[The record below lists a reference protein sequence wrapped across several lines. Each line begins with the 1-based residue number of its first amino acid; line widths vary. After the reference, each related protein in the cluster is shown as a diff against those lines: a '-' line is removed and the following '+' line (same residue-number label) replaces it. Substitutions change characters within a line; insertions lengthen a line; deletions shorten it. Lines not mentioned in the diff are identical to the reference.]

1 MAVHSTVCPP
11 RNGQGF
17 SSRAIRIVGTGTL
30 AAIMLPVHSVSA
42 LGSAR
47 SYGWAKPA
55 SSNVKFEISD
65 LREDRVGFKGEV
77 TGEDVQKKEVQEEK
91 AAEPLVPDRPAE
103 GELAGGGSHLYT
115 IKLEAG
121 QYLKVV
127 VDQRGVSII
136 VALTGPD
143 GKEIVAVGPGG
154 TSGPEPL
161 YAIASTSGDYRL
173 EVRSADKKAPPG
185 RYEARIEEIRAAS
198 TEDKTRVSVALD
210 IAEAMRLQRQDTAEA
225 SRKALAI
232 YEGTLPRLR
241 SLGDVQ
247 GEADSL
253 REAGALMLLLNDT
266 EKSVDYL
273 EQELGLRRRLGDS
286 NGEAFVLLRIG
297 IVYSN
302 RGDQHK
308 ALTYYEQALP
318 MIRASGDRDK
328 EAQLLDGLSHVYN
341 YLGEIRKSLDYTTQA
356 LKLCR
361 SVPGCEG
368 EIKLLV
374 DTGGIY
380 RQLDEN
386 QKALDYY
393 DLALKLAREKKDRRR
408 EAYILNSVGD
418 IMYRSLGDTGSALT
432 YFEEAL
438 ALRRAV
444 GDRMG
449 EARTLA
455 SMGAAHELAD
465 DKQKAIEDYG
475 LAISLVRAIG
485 DRRQEAIIMG
495 HLGSL
500 YQSTGDFRLAEQN
513 YQQSLELARAL
524 GDVRAEANALM
535 ALGWLQA
542 SLGESQ
548 KALEYYRQ
556 ALPLWRSS
564 DFRTG
569 EAATLYRKARAERD
583 LGSLTEAR
591 SDAEG
596 ALRTLDSLRAE
607 FGSEQARAL
616 FLASADEPYAFY
628 VDLLMRMHVGNP
640 SEGYDRLA
648 LEASERARA
657 RSLLDLLSESRADL
671 REGVDPALLERERD
685 LRQRL
690 NARAATQTALLSRKH
705 SEKEAGEIAK
715 SIVEATGEYEE
726 VEAQIRER
734 SPRYASVTQPRSLT
748 LAEIQRQVLD
758 PDTLL
763 LEYRLG
769 PENSYLWAVSMSSIS
784 SYRLPPRAEIESA
797 ARGLYE
803 ALIAYQRENGTADRE
818 TRAAGRETKSGADRE
833 YELRAPKLSQMLLG
847 PVASRLG
854 TKRLLIVSDGAL
866 QYLPFGALPTP
877 GLTSGYADV
886 TAGRGYGRRSQSES
900 LPLIAKHE
908 IVSVPS
914 ASVLAALR
922 HDAAGRTQAPRAVA
936 VLADPVFDRDDP
948 RVKSA
953 GFAATAGGRETV
965 EPMGEKVRDEPRQ
978 QLERAVNDLRG
989 SGTRGV
995 LSRLPF
1001 TRQEAEAITSMTPR
1015 NQTLKALDF
1024 KASREAASSSEIA
1037 SYRVVHF
1044 ATHGILDDQHPELSG
1059 LVLSLV
1065 DEAGRPQDGFLRL
1078 NEIYNLRLNA
1088 DLVVLSACQT
1098 GLGKD
1103 VRGEGLVGLARGFMY
1118 AGAQSVAA
1126 SLWKVDDVAT
1136 RDFMKAFYNQMFKSR
1151 LRPAAALRAAQLEM
1165 LNTTQWRAPYYW
1177 AAFVLQGEWR

>member
-1 MAVHSTVCPP
+1 
-11 RNGQGF
+11 
-17 SSRAIRIVGTGTL
+17 
-30 AAIMLPVHSVSA
+30 MLVP
-42 LGSAR
+42 GSIKELKPKQLF
-47 SYGWAKPA
+47 AKG
-55 SSNVKFEISD
+55 FEISD
-65 LREDRVGFKGEV
+65 LREDRVEVKGEV
-77 TGEDVQKKEVQEEK
+77 QGEDVQKKEVQEEK
-91 AAEPLVPDRPAE
+91 VAEPLVPDRPAG

-136 VALTGPD
+136 VALSGPD

-185 RYEARIEEIRAAS
+185 RYEARIEEMRAAS
-198 TEDKTRVSVALD
+198 AEDKTRVSVALD
-210 IAEAMRLQRQDTAEA
+210 IAEAVRLQRRDTAEA

-232 YEGTLPRLR
+232 YEGTLQRLR

-253 REAGALMLLLNDT
+253 REAGELMLLLNDT

-273 EQELGLRRRLGDS
+273 EQELPLRHRLGDA
-286 NGEAFVLLRIG
+286 NGEAFVLFRIG
-297 IVYSN
+297 LVYSN

-308 ALTYYEQALP
+308 ALSYYEQALP

-328 EAQLLDGLSHVYN
+328 EAQLLDGLSHSYN

-393 DLALKLAREKKDRRR
+393 DLALKLARAKKDRRR

-418 IMYRSLGDTGSALT
+418 VTYRSLGDTASALT

-455 SMGAAHELAD
+455 SMGAAHELGD
-465 DKQKAIEDYG
+465 EKQKAIEDYG
-475 LAISLVRAIG
+475 LAISLVRAIS
-485 DRRQEAIIMG
+485 DRRQEAIILG
-495 HLGSL
+495 QLGSL
-500 YQSTGDFRLAEQN
+500 YQSTGDFRLAGQD

-548 KALEYYRQ
+548 KALEYYKQ

-583 LGSLTEAR
+583 LGNLTEAR

-628 VDLLMRMHVGNP
+628 VDLLMRMHAANP

-685 LRQRL
+685 SRQRL

-705 SEKEAGEIAK
+705 SEKEADEIAK
-715 SIVEATGEYEE
+715 SIVEASGEYEE
-726 VEAQIRER
+726 IEAQIRER

-758 PDTLL
+758 QDTLL

-769 PENSYLWAVSMSSIS
+769 PENSYLWAVSTSSIS
-784 SYRLPPRAEIESA
+784 SYRLPPRAEIERA

-818 TRAAGRETKSGADRE
+818 RKSGADRE

-877 GLTSGYADV
+877 GLASGAADV
-886 TAGRGYGRRSQSES
+886 TAGRGYARRSQSES
-900 LPLIAKHE
+900 LPLIALPLIARHE

-914 ASVLAALR
+914 ASVLAVLR
-922 HDAAGRTQAPRAVA
+922 QDAAGRTQAPRAVA

-953 GFAATAGGRETV
+953 GIAATAGRRETV
-965 EPMGEKVRDEPRQ
+965 KPMGEKVRDEPRQ

-989 SGTRGV
+989 SGAREV

-1001 TRQEAEAITSMTPR
+1001 TRQEAEAITSMAPR

-1024 KASREAASSSEIA
+1024 KASREAASSSEMA

-1044 ATHGILDDQHPELSG
+1044 ATHGLLDDQHPELSG

-1126 SLWKVDDVAT
+1126 SMWKVDDVAT
-1136 RDFMKAFYNQMFKSR
+1136 RDFMKIFYNQMFKSR

-1177 AAFVLQGEWR
+1177 AAFVVQGEWR

>member
-1 MAVHSTVCPP
+1 
-11 RNGQGF
+11 
-17 SSRAIRIVGTGTL
+17 
-30 AAIMLPVHSVSA
+30 MLPVHSVRA

-65 LREDRVGFKGEV
+65 FREDRLEV
-77 TGEDVQKKEVQEEK
+77 QGEDVQKKEVQEEK
-91 AAEPLVPDRPAE
+91 GAEPLVPDRPAE

-143 GKEIVAVGPGG
+143 GKEIVVVGPGG

-185 RYEARIEEIRAAS
+185 RYEARIEEMRAAS
-198 TEDKTRVSVALD
+198 AEDKMRVTAALD
-210 IAEAMRLQRQDTAEA
+210 IAEAKRLQRQDTADA
-225 SRKALAI
+225 SRKAQAI
-232 YEGTLPRLR
+232 FEGTLPRLR
-241 SLGDVQ
+241 SLGDVR

-253 REAGALMLLLNDT
+253 HEAGELRLLLGDT
-266 EKSVDYL
+266 EKSVDYF
-273 EQELGLRRRLGDS
+273 EHELVLRHRLGDS
-286 NGEAFVLLRIG
+286 NGEAYVLFRIG

-308 ALTYYEQALP
+308 ALSYYEQALP

-328 EAQLLDGLSHVYN
+328 EAQLLDGLSHAYN
-341 YLGEIRKSLDYTTQA
+341 YLGEVRKSLDYTTQA

-361 SVPGCEG
+361 SIPGCEG
-368 EIKLLV
+368 ELKLLV

-393 DLALKLAREKKDRRR
+393 DLAFKLAREKKDRRR

-418 IMYRSLGDTGSALT
+418 IMYRSLGDTASALT

-455 SMGAAHELAD
+455 SIGAAHELAD
-465 DKQKAIEDYG
+465 EKQKAIEDYG
-475 LAISLVRAIG
+475 LAISLVRAIS
-485 DRRQEAIIMG
+485 DRRQEAIILG
-495 HLGSL
+495 QLGSL
-500 YQSTGDFRLAEQN
+500 YQSTGDFRLAEQS

-524 GDVRAEANALM
+524 GHVRAEANALM

-542 SLGESQ
+542 SLGGSQ

-628 VDLLMRMHVGNP
+628 VDLLMRMHAANP

-769 PENSYLWAVSMSSIS
+769 PENSYLWAVSTSSIS

-803 ALIAYQRENGTADRE
+803 ALIAYQPVAGETRTADRE
-818 TRAAGRETKSGADRE
+818 RKSGADRE
-833 YELRAPKLSQMLLG
+833 YELRAPKLSQVLLG
-847 PVASRLG
+847 PVVSRLG

-877 GLTSGYADV
+877 GLTSGSADV
-886 TAGRGYGRRSQSES
+886 TAEQGYARRSQSEG

-914 ASVLAALR
+914 ASVLAVLR
-922 HDAAGRTQAPRAVA
+922 QDAAGRTQAPRAVA

-965 EPMGEKVRDEPRQ
+965 KSVGENLRDEPRQ

-1001 TRQEAEAITSMTPR
+1001 TRQEAEAITSMAPR
-1015 NQTLKALDF
+1015 NETLKALDF

-1044 ATHGILDDQHPELSG
+1044 ATHGLLDDQHPELSG

-1136 RDFMKAFYNQMFKSR
+1136 RDFMKTFYYQMLKSR

-1177 AAFVLQGEWR
+1177 AAFVLQGEWK